1 MEGKTIG
8 KAEREKKGNSMSIIT
23 FQDYEKAADKTQ
35 WIQQALVSYRES
47 DEYKKALDEEAYMAG
62 KNTTIQQTVRV
73 IYNMA
78 GLPEPDFTASN
89 MKIMDNT
96 IHRLVTDR
104 CSYSLGNGI
113 SFPGRHKVIKGGKS
127 VMVDP
132 VKDLLGDKFDRAL
145 KRTAYWALANSEA
158 YLYVHMGSRKPE
170 WQYKLFK
177 KTEFLP
183 LYDEESGKLRGGVR
197 FWSMDWGKRP
207 ITAVLYLEN
216 GYIKY
221 KTKPDEYSIASLQKD
236 GDLQAYIETVQTS
249 EAFGEE
255 RVESESLTMLP
266 IFPLYSGEMRT
277 SALDRLRDVIDATD
291 MVLSGFVNDIHDI
304 PQVYWLISGAM
315 GMSEKDK
322 RQLLDRLILQH
333 MAVID
338 GENSKIEGYTQE
350 IPYEAREKC
359 LDRLHN
365 KMYEKYGGFDVHTI
379 EAGATNDHIEAGY
392 WPMDEEAD
400 DFEYEIIE
408 FVQEILE
415 MMGVTEET
423 TPIFQRNRVSNQK
436 EQTEMVMLAANVLD
450 KQTILEKL
458 PWITVDEVDDILAR
472 SDEESYDRFENSPQ
486 ESEQTPDEEE

>member
-1 MEGKTIG
+1 L
-8 KAEREKKGNSMSIIT
+8 SIIT
-23 FQDYEKAADKTQ
+23 FQDYERSGDKTQ
-35 WIQQALVSYRES
+35 WIQQALVAYRNS
-47 DEYKKALDEEAYMAG
+47 DEFKKALDEEKYMAG
-62 KNTTIQQTVRV
+62 RNTSIQQTVRV

-104 CSYSLGNGI
+104 CSYSLGNGV
-113 SFPGRHKVIKGGKS
+113 SFPGRHKEIQNGKT
-127 VMVDP
+127 VFVDP
-132 VKDLLGDKFDRAL
+132 VKNILGDKFDRAL
-145 KRTAYWALANSEA
+145 KRVAYWALANHEA
-158 YLYVHMGSRKPE
+158 YLYVHMGRRKQE
-170 WQYKLFK
+170 WQYTLFK

-183 LYDEESGKLRGGVR
+183 LYDEETGDLRGGVR
-197 FWSMDWGKRP
+197 FWSLDWGERP

-221 KTKPDEYSIASLQKD
+221 KTKPDEYSIASLQ
-236 GDLQAYIETVQTS
+236 QAEKLKPYIETVQTS

-255 RVESESLTMLP
+255 VVGSETLTRLP
-266 IFPLYSGEMRT
+266 IFPLYSGEMRN
-277 SALDRLRDVIDATD
+277 SALDRLRDTIDATD

-315 GMSEKDK
+315 GMTEADK

-333 MAVID
+333 MAVVD
-338 GENSKIEGYTQE
+338 GENSHIQGYSQD

-408 FVQEILE
+408 FVQAILE
-415 MMGVTEET
+415 MMGVTEGT
-423 TPIFQRNRVSNQK
+423 TPIFKRNRVSNQK
-436 EQTEMVMLAANVLD
+436 EQTEMVMLAAPNLD
-450 KQTILEKL
+450 DQTILEKL
-458 PWITVDEVDDILAR
+458 PFISVDEVDDILAR
-472 SDEESYDRFENSPQ
+472 KDGESFSRFEDM
-486 ESEQTPDEEE
+486 QTDEEEEEEDEGGEA